1 MVDWLTDSWLWL
13 TKNWLHIVVPL
24 LVFLATYVVGLWA
37 RRVVYRA
44 FNRWAATGK
53 WEGSQLIIQ
62 TTRTPFIH
70 WFLILGAIIA
80 IHVSK
85 LDSAGKILAD
95 RILASFFVFSL
106 IWVVVSLSTKIL
118 RLYIGK
124 VKWLQP
130 SENLIVNVVRITI
143 AVVGALVLLDVW
155 GAPTTPIILLLAAAI
170 LIAALSFRDVLAN
183 FFSGFQL
190 AQGEQI
196 KVGDFIKLESGDSGY
211 VTDVT
216 WRNTQI
222 RALDGKLILVPNSRL
237 VQGTVINY
245 GRPLKKAT
253 RPFRF
258 YTRLYLKELT
268 GLTASNLAELVK
280 ILKEVPDSV
289 IYYHTHHFLE
299 EHHYLT
305 PEPANDFALWVS
317 DELGDEVLGE
327 KLASIDIFD
336 FPTIGA
342 LRSRIE
348 GVVKNYL
355 SKKQEERTAREGRE
369 FHFIKSVSFIMPTSY
384 VAHDLREFVEVLRQ
398 VSIDSL
404 SYHIF
409 EARLKLKKG
418 VNDFAIWIE
427 ECLDDK
433 DLAEKL
439 AYLDP
444 YNYTLEGLRST
455 IIQVIEKRIK

>member
-13 TKNWLHIVVPL
+13 TKNWLYIAVPL
-24 LVFLATYVVGLWA
+24 VIFLATYVVGLWV
-37 RRVVYRA
+37 RRIAYRA

-53 WEGSQLIIQ
+53 WRGSQLIIQ
-62 TTRTPFIH
+62 TTRTPFIY
-70 WFLILGAIIA
+70 WFLILGAFIA
-80 IHVSK
+80 IQVLR
-85 LDSAGKILAD
+85 LDSSSKILAD
-95 RILASFFVFSL
+95 RILTSLFVFSL
-106 IWVVVSLSTKIL
+106 CWVAAALSTRIL
-118 RLYIGK
+118 KLYIGDMK
-124 VKWLQP
+124 RLQP
-130 SENLIVNVVRITI
+130 SEPLILNIGRIVI
-143 AVVGALVLLDVW
+143 AVVGALILLDVW

-170 LIAALSFRDVLAN
+170 FIAALAFRDVLAN
-183 FFSGFQL
+183 LFSGFQL
-190 AQGEQI
+190 TQGEQI
-196 KVGDFIKLESGDSGY
+196 RVGDFIKLESGESGY

-222 RALDGKLILVPNSRL
+222 RTLDSSLILVPNSRL
-237 VQGTVINY
+237 VQSTVINY
-245 GRPLKKAT
+245 GRPLKKAS

-268 GLTASNLAELVK
+268 GLKASNLAEMVNL
-280 ILKEVPDSV
+280 LKEVPDSV

-299 EHHYLT
+299 EYHYLT

-317 DELGDEVLGE
+317 DELSDEVLGE
-327 KLASIDIFD
+327 KLASIDTFD
-336 FPTIGA
+336 FPTISA
-342 LRSRIE
+342 LRGRFE
-348 GVVKNYL
+348 GVIRDYV
-355 SKKQEERTAREGRE
+355 SKKPDGRTAREGRE
-369 FHFIKSVSFIMPTSY
+369 FHFIKSVSFIMPTPY

-409 EARLKLKKG
+409 EAKLRLKRG

-433 DLAEKL
+433 DLADKL

-444 YNYTLEGLRST
+444 YNYTLEGLRLT

>member
-13 TKNWLHIVVPL
+13 TKNWLYIAVPL
-24 LVFLATYVVGLWA
+24 VIFLATYVVGLWV

-44 FNRWAATGK
+44 FNRWVVGK

-62 TTRTPFIH
+62 TTRTQFIY
-70 WFLILGAIIA
+70 WFLIFGAFIA
-80 IHVSK
+80 VQISK
-85 LDSAGKILAD
+85 LDSSAKVLANKILAS
-95 RILASFFVFSL
+95 LLVFS
-106 IWVVVSLSTKIL
+106 ITWVVATLSIKIL
-118 RLYIGK
+118 KLYIGD
-124 VKWLQP
+124 VKRLQP
-130 SENLIVNVVRITI
+130 SEPLILNSVRIVI
-143 AVVGALVLLDVW
+143 AVVGALILLDVW
-155 GAPTTPIILLLAAAI
+155 GVPTTPIILLLAAVI
-170 LIAALSFRDVLAN
+170 LIAALAFRDVLAN
-183 FFSGFQL
+183 LLTGLQL

-196 KVGDFIKLESGDSGY
+196 RVGDFIKLEYGESGY

-222 RALDGKLILVPNSRL
+222 RTLDGNLILIPNSRL
-237 VQGTVINY
+237 VQSTVINY
-245 GRPLKKAT
+245 GRPLKKAS

-268 GLTASNLAELVK
+268 GLKASNLVEMADL
-280 ILKEVPDSV
+280 LKEVPDSV

-299 EHHYLT
+299 EYHYLT

-317 DELGDEVLGE
+317 DELSDEVLGE
-327 KLASIDIFD
+327 KLASIDTFD

-342 LRSRIE
+342 LRGRIQ
-348 GVVKNYL
+348 GVIRDYV
-355 SKKQEERTAREGRE
+355 SKKPDGRTAREGRE
-369 FHFIKSVSFIMPTSY
+369 FHFIKSVSFIMPTPY

-409 EARLKLKKG
+409 EAKLRLKRG

-433 DLAEKL
+433 DLADKL

-444 YNYTLEGLRST
+444 YNYTLEGLRSA
-455 IIQVIEKRIK
+455 IVQVIEKRIK

>member
-1 MVDWLTDSWLWL
+1 MVDWLTASWLWL
-13 TKNWLHIVVPL
+13 TKNWLYIVVPL
-24 LVFLATYVVGLWA
+24 VIFLATYVVGLWV

-44 FNRWAATGK
+44 FNRWAVGK

-62 TTRTPFIH
+62 TTRTPFIY
-70 WFLILGAIIA
+70 WFLILGAFIA
-80 IHVSK
+80 IQVSK
-85 LDSAGKILAD
+85 LDAPGKILAD
-95 RILASFFVFSL
+95 KILASLFVFSL
-106 IWVVVSLSTKIL
+106 TWVAATLSMRIVK
-118 RLYIGK
+118 LYIGD
-124 VKWLQP
+124 VKRLQP
-130 SENLIVNVVRITI
+130 SEPLVVNIIRVVI

-155 GAPTTPIILLLAAAI
+155 GVPTTPIILLLAAVI
-170 LIAALSFRDVLAN
+170 LIAALAFRDVLASL
-183 FFSGFQL
+183 FSGFQL
-190 AQGEQI
+190 TQGEQI
-196 KVGDFIKLESGDSGY
+196 KVGDFIKLESGESGY

-222 RALDGKLILVPNSRL
+222 RMLDGNLILVPNRRL
-237 VQGTVINY
+237 VQSTVINY

-268 GLTASNLAELVK
+268 GLKASNLVELVNL
-280 ILKEVPDSV
+280 LKEVPDSV

-299 EHHYLT
+299 EYHYLT

-317 DELGDEVLGE
+317 DELSDEILGE
-327 KLASIDIFD
+327 KLASIDTFD

-342 LRSRIE
+342 LRARIE
-348 GVVKNYL
+348 GVVRDYISKNPDG
-355 SKKQEERTAREGRE
+355 RTARKGRE
-369 FHFIKSVSFIMPTSY
+369 FHFIKSISFIMPTSY

-404 SYHIF
+404 TYHIF
-409 EARLKLKKG
+409 EARLRLKKG